1 MKVIRKD
8 EFNQRLRRSSV
19 RFRPFQVAKVSQ
31 TATYVYSTLALFA
44 PDAVIIHP
52 GK

>member
-1 MKVIRKD
+1 MKGIRKD
-8 EFNQRLRRSSV
+8 EFNQHLRRSSV

-31 TATYVYSTLALFA
+31 TATLADDA
-44 PDAVIIHP
+44 PDAAIIHP